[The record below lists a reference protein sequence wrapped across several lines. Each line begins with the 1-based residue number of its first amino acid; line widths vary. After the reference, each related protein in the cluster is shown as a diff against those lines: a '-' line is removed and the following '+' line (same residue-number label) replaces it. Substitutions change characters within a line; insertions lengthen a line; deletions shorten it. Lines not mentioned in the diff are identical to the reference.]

1 MKSSRFLGLFLI
13 SLFVLSSMLI
23 FFNVVNNSKR
33 DPSVFNDK
41 VLINNSYV
49 NVTHPSD
56 LLLNGNDSTNQT
68 ISWTLSES
76 APYDYLGVYSFTGDG
91 IGSDPTGW
99 VVDEDP
105 STNVSVLAELDTHQY
120 IVEFLDNTT
129 IGAATM
135 YDVFLSQSA
144 GMIELYMRTS
154 VANSE
159 NAFYLGNLPLG
170 SWEFYLS
177 MGLNGNPYW
186 YSWRG
191 SAIAIVDAT
200 LSPIPVLADT
210 WYHVRISFNCTS
222 DTGRFWINGTQAYW
236 NNG

>member
-159 NAFYLGNLPLG
+159 NAFYLGNLSQIHGIMCVSHSTVPQIRGGFGL
-170 SWEFYLS
+170 
-177 MGLNGNPYW
+177 MGL
-186 YSWRG
+186 R
-191 SAIAIVDAT
+191 
-200 LSPIPVLADT
+200 
-210 WYHVRISFNCTS
+210 RIGIMVAPPMRYFSFTMM
-222 DTGRFWINGTQAYW
+222 
-236 NNG
+236 